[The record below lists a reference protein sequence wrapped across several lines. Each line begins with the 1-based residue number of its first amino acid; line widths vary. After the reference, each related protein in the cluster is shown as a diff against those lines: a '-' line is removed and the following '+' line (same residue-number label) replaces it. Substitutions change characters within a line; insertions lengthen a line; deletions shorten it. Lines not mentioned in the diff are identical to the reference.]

1 MKFTFKPGGVFLLP
15 LLFLSLNLLGQSFSF
30 NCTRDTLVPGCPAN
44 FCFTLKGTIPD
55 VRQQSN
61 SYTINPTSSVQGCF
75 PTYVAPND
83 PQGTPTNL
91 TVDDTYSSLIT
102 MGFPFSFYGV
112 VYNTLAASTNG
123 YLTFDASKAGGYAAW
138 SIPAD
143 LPSNSYDRAV
153 IMGPNHDLYPT
164 TSQPNQRIQYQVYG
178 TAPHRRWVLSFNQ
191 VRLFSCTSLTE
202 NTHQIVLYES
212 LNIIEV
218 LVYSKQTCATW
229 NSGRA
234 IVGIQDW
241 NRTSGMMAPGRTAMG
256 PTWGALN
263 MNESW
268 RFVPNSGNSLL
279 KRVEL
284 VDNAGAIVSTLT
296 PAQTTNLGNGKLEVA
311 FPNICPPAGA
321 TTQYII
327 RSVYEKFD
335 DPNVEITGTDTVRVN
350 RSAGL
355 AATATPNA
363 ASCGNN
369 NGSVTVSTPSGGTPP
384 YQYSIDGG
392 ATWQSSNVFNGLA
405 VGAYTIK
412 VKDAPAACTIDIPV
426 NVVSAGNLATTVAS
440 AATACTGVNNGSITI
455 SSAAGTGPYTF
466 KLDANTPVQGT
477 LPFTFT
483 NVPAGNHTVVVTDVP
498 TGCNSGSVSVNV
510 AVGPGV
516 AATTSSAATSCPT
529 ATNGTITVDATA
541 GVGPFTY
548 QIDGG
553 SIQTGTNPFVFTGL
567 SAGTHVVVIRDNLG
581 CQLSRQVTV
590 PSGPSLTATLSPT
603 ATTCNGAINGSL
615 IVTPSSGTAPF
626 EFSIDGGAFV
636 TGASPYTFNGLSAGN
651 HSVVVKDALGCT
663 SNATASVVMAGPQVT
678 STATATAA
686 LCNGGNTGTLTV
698 LQPSVGTA
706 PFEYSLD
713 GTNWQAGNV
722 FNGLTAG
729 TYTVRFREAAG
740 CTGSTSVNVT
750 EPTAL
755 TLNAAT
761 VPVVCNG
768 QSNGLVTASAGGGIA
783 PYQFSVDGGTTWQSS
798 NIFNLSAGSY
808 TVTLK
813 DANNCTT
820 TTAVNV
826 SEPAVLTATVVATN
840 ATCNGGNDGTITITA
855 NGGNGSFNYSIDNG
869 VNWQT
874 PNSFNVAPGNYSVL
888 VKDALNCTV
897 AVNTVVGLT
906 NDLNFTP
913 QTDVT
918 ICESKS
924 TQLNLVSNGLQYDWT
939 PATGL
944 SAVNIPNPVASPTL
958 TTQYIVNVTL
968 GRCSAKDTVVVTVNA
983 APVPNAGPDIFICY
997 GQSATLQ
1004 GSGGT
1009 VYKWTPSTFLNNA
1022 SSPNAISTPDTDIT
1036 YVLSILSDVNG
1047 CAGLVT
1053 DSVHIDV
1060 TPPLQ
1065 VLTFPADTIGY
1076 PGDQFQLLAV
1086 PSDPDATNFVWTPS
1100 VGLSN
1105 AQIANPVVTIGSIGA
1120 DVLYK
1125 VVAST
1130 IAGCK
1135 GEAFVNVRVYKG
1147 PDIYVPTGFTPNGDG
1162 KNDKFT
1168 PFPVGMKSYNY
1179 FRVFNR
1185 WGQVVYQTKKL
1196 NDGWDGTIGGQ
1207 LQPDGIYVW
1216 MIEGLTKDDR
1226 IITKKGTV
1234 MLIK

>member
-1 MKFTFKPGGVFLLP
+1 MKFTFKSGGVFLLP
-15 LLFLSLNLLGQSFSF
+15 LLLLSVNLLGQSFSF

-55 VRQQSN
+55 VRQQSI

-143 LPSNSYDRAV
+143 LPSTSYDRAV
-153 IMGPNHDLYPT
+153 IMGPNHDLFPT

-241 NRTSGMMAPGRTAMG
+241 DRTSGMMAPGRTAMG

-327 RSVYEKFD
+327 RSVYQKFD

-392 ATWQSSNVFNGLA
+392 TTWQSSNVFNGLG
-405 VGAYTIK
+405 VGTYTVMIK
-412 VKDAPAACTIDIPV
+412 DNPGVCNMQIPV

-455 SSAAGTGPYTF
+455 SSAAGAGPHTF
-466 KLDANTPVQGT
+466 SLDGGTPVQGT
-477 LPFTFT
+477 LPYTFT
-483 NVPAGNHTVVVTDVP
+483 NVTAGNHTVVVTDVP
-498 TGCNSGSVSVNV
+498 TNCNSGSLNVNV

-529 ATNGTITVDATA
+529 AANGTITVDATA

-553 SIQTGTNPFVFTGL
+553 PIQTGSNPFVFTGL
-567 SAGTHVVVIRDNLG
+567 SAGTHVVVVRDNLG
-581 CQLSRQVTV
+581 CQLNRQVTV
-590 PSGPSLTATLSPT
+590 PSGPSLTATLSQT
-603 ATTCNGAINGSL
+603 ATTCSGAINGSL
-615 IVTPSSGTAPF
+615 TVTPSSGTAPF

-636 TGASPYTFNGLSAGN
+636 TGASPYTFTGLSAGN

-663 SNATASVVMAGPQVT
+663 SNATASVVVAGPLVT
-678 STATATAA
+678 STASTTAV

-698 LQPSVGTA
+698 LQPSVGAA

-713 GTNWQAGNV
+713 GTNWQASNV

-755 TLNAAT
+755 TLSAAA
-761 VPVVCNG
+761 VPVICNG
-768 QSNGLVTASAGGGIA
+768 QSNGLVTANAGGGIA

-798 NIFNLSAGSY
+798 NIFNLGAGNY

-813 DANNCTT
+813 DANSCTT

-826 SEPAVLTATVVATN
+826 SEPAALTATVVSTN
-840 ATCNGGNDGTITITA
+840 ATCNGGNDGVITITA
-855 NGGNGSFNYSIDNG
+855 NGGNGSFSYSIDNG

-874 PNSFNVAPGNYSVL
+874 TNSFNVAPGNYAVL

-913 QTDVT
+913 QPDVT

-944 SAVNIPNPVASPTL
+944 SAVNIPNPVASPTV

-1009 VYKWTPSTFLNNA
+1009 VYKWTPSTFLNNTT
-1022 SSPNAISTPDTDIT
+1022 SPNAISTPDTDIT
-1036 YVLSILSDVNG
+1036 YVLSILSDANG

-1065 VLTFPADTIGY
+1065 VLTYPADTIGY

-1130 IAGCK
+1130 VAGCK

-1147 PDIYVPTGFTPNGDG
+1147 PDIYVPTAFTPNGDG

-1216 MIEGLTKDDR
+1216 MIEGITKDDR